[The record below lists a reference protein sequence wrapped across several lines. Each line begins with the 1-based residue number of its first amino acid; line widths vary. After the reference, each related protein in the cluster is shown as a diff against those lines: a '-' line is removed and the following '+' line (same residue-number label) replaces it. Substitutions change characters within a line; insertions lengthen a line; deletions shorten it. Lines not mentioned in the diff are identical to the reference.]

1 MEGFA
6 VKLTDNQFYA
16 LLIFGVFVALLF
28 AGYNLETIV
37 HTVRPLLILLG
48 L

>member
-1 MEGFA
+1 M
-6 VKLTDNQFYA
+6 KLTDNQFYA
-16 LLIFGVFVALLF
+16 LLAFGVFVVLVL

-37 HTVRPLLILLG
+37 HTLRPILLLLG